1 MTDGFRWCPHCK
13 GPHRLSDRFCR
24 TTGQPFD
31 TRVHTAKHAKPS
43 LSPLVGTVLGGRYRV
58 LRLIGGGGMGQV
70 YEAENLVLQRVVAIK
85 VVAPGGNPEALLRL
99 EREAQLVA
107 ALKHPNICDVYDVG
121 RADDGKPYVV
131 FERLFGET
139 LAAHIKR
146 VGRLPIPATI
156 DIFSQMLSGL
166 QVAHDV
172 RIVHRDLKPQNVF
185 LVDRA
190 GFSPLVKIVDFGFAR
205 DLSSVGAD
213 RLTKPGNM
221 CGTVQYMSPEQLRN
235 DSMGHQSD
243 LFAVGIMLYE
253 ALTARHPFAATS
265 PVELQ
270 TNIMRASP
278 VSIRSRRNGVPRAL
292 DDLVL
297 RTLSAAPHD
306 RPASALELQAALLS
320 LSADRPPSGIDEV
333 PPPSSSMTD
342 PVWIPPA
349 SNPVA

>member
-1 MTDGFRWCPHCK
+1 MTEGFRWCPHCK

-24 TTGQPFD
+24 STGQPFD
-31 TRVHTAKHAKPS
+31 TSVHTVKRAKAS
-43 LSPLVGTVLGGRYRV
+43 VSPLVGTVLDGRYRI

-70 YEAENLVLQRVVAIK
+70 YEAENLVLKRVVAIK
-85 VVAPGGNPEALLRL
+85 MVAPGGKPEALLRL

-121 RADDGKPYVV
+121 RVADGKPYVV

-146 VGRLPIPATI
+146 VGRLSIPSTI
-156 DIFSQMLSGL
+156 DVFSQMLSGL
-166 QVAHDV
+166 QAAHVA

-185 LVDRA
+185 LVDRV

-205 DLSSVGAD
+205 DLSSVGTD
-213 RLTKPGNM
+213 RITKPGNL

-235 DSMGHQSD
+235 DPIGHQSD

-253 ALTARHPFAATS
+253 ALTGRHPFAATS

-270 TNIMRASP
+270 MNILRASP
-278 VSIRSRRNGVPRAL
+278 VSIRSRRTRVPREL
-292 DDLVL
+292 DDLVMG
-297 RTLSAAPHD
+297 TLSAAPHR

-320 LSADRPPSGIDEV
+320 LSAAGSSPELEDE
-333 PPPSSSMTD
+333 PPSSSVTD
-342 PVWIPPA
+342 PVWLPP
-349 SNPVA
+349 SSSPVP